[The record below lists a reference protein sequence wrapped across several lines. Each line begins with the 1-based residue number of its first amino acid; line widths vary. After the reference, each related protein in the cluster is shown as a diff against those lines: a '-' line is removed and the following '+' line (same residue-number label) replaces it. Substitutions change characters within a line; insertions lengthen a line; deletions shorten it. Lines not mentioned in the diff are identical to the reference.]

1 MKLKTSVNSIRNFIF
16 SVALL
21 LWISGIFPTSNP
33 AFCSGVTSDLDSL
46 KEAFLKE
53 ENLNQKGYLLYKIGW
68 RYSYINPDTAIQ
80 YFKKGYEY
88 ALFINDYILQSSIAA
103 SLSQEYRYSKAEL
116 SAEYAVK
123 AVEAAEKSRD
133 PRTMAFAYATLGN
146 HYIRMQKPDE
156 ADSYIRKS
164 LKINKKLN
172 DTLGVAR
179 DYHELGIASMLRGE
193 YDEGLDYWKQS
204 VDLKLKAGLKEEA
217 SATMGNIALYYK
229 DIARYY
235 EAKEY
240 LDDAISIQRDFGDYS
255 GLAFSYQVMGEMY
268 NLMENYRMALPC
280 FDSSIFYYNKLNEKF
295 TSMEAYLGASV
306 AYRKLGDYKSAL
318 ENLQIYLDLAT
329 ERYDESRM
337 RILED
342 VEKKYETEKKE
353 QENLRLQ
360 AENELQGVRLEE
372 ERTKIELQKTNNRYL
387 WIGLFV
393 ALFVLVGIIYS
404 LSRVRAAKRQVEEQ
418 KFLVEEKNKEIT
430 ASISYAKYLQEAILP
445 ADELFKN
452 ALPES
457 FVLYLPKDIVA
468 GDFYWLESI
477 DFDSAQSMVLFAA
490 ADCTGH
496 GVPGAMVSV
505 VCHNALNRSVR
516 EFGLTDP
523 GKILDK
529 TTDLVIETFEKSG
542 QEVKDGMD
550 IALCLIDKANAVLH
564 YAGANNSLYVVR
576 NSELI
581 EYKANKQPVGKHSRR
596 EPFTSCPV
604 SVAEGDVIYLF
615 TDGYADQFGGPAGK
629 KFKYSTFKQLL
640 MEVSEQEMAEQCE
653 LLRKRFEDW
662 KGTLDQVD
670 DVCVIGVRV

>member
-1 MKLKTSVNSIRNFIF
+1 M
-16 SVALL
+16 
-21 LWISGIFPTSNP
+21 
-33 AFCSGVTSDLDSL
+33 
-46 KEAFLKE
+46 
-53 ENLNQKGYLLYKIGW
+53 
-68 RYSYINPDTAIQ
+68 
-80 YFKKGYEY
+80 
-88 ALFINDYILQSSIAA
+88 
-103 SLSQEYRYSKAEL
+103 
-116 SAEYAVK
+116 
-123 AVEAAEKSRD
+123 
-133 PRTMAFAYATLGN
+133 
-146 HYIRMQKPDE
+146 
-156 ADSYIRKS
+156 
-164 LKINKKLN
+164 
-172 DTLGVAR
+172 
-179 DYHELGIASMLRGE
+179 
-193 YDEGLDYWKQS
+193 
-204 VDLKLKAGLKEEA
+204 
-217 SATMGNIALYYK
+217 
-229 DIARYY
+229 
-235 EAKEY
+235 
-240 LDDAISIQRDFGDYS
+240 
-255 GLAFSYQVMGEMY
+255 
-268 NLMENYRMALPC
+268 
-280 FDSSIFYYNKLNEKF
+280 
-295 TSMEAYLGASV
+295 
-306 AYRKLGDYKSAL
+306 
-318 ENLQIYLDLAT
+318 
-329 ERYDESRM
+329 
-337 RILED
+337 
-342 VEKKYETEKKE
+342 
-353 QENLRLQ
+353 
-360 AENELQGVRLEE
+360 
-372 ERTKIELQKTNNRYL
+372 
-387 WIGLFV
+387 
-393 ALFVLVGIIYS
+393 
-404 LSRVRAAKRQVEEQ
+404 EEQ